1 MKTIQEITDK
11 FGMKSV
17 PLSDVKVGDVVV
29 MFLPFYSGYSLFS
42 HLPIIYTVTRKT
54 PAGTKITVTDK
65 ISGTEGIE
73 LQTKGLTFYTYD
85 EGIHDF
91 ITDIKFR
98 EKLYSFYRGYVQQA
112 LSVHTDGQDLPRG
125 ARDKCMR
132 LLCDYFLN
140 EPTDKLKELEEVK
153 DTFVNTLTHITGTL
167 IDRADVKWGDS

>member
-1 MKTIQEITDK
+1 MRTIQEITDK
-11 FGMKSV
+11 FGMKPI
-17 PLSDVKVGDVVV
+17 PLNDVKVGDTVVI
-29 MFLPFYSGYSLFS
+29 FTQFYSGYTLFS

-65 ISGTEGIE
+65 TSGAENIE
-73 LQTKGLTFYTYD
+73 LKTKGLSFYTYD

-98 EKLYSFYRGYVQQA
+98 AELYNFFRGYVQQA
-112 LSVHTDGQDLPRG
+112 LSLPDGQDLPRG
-125 ARDKCMR
+125 AREKCMR
-132 LLCDYFLN
+132 LLCDYFLT

-153 DTFVNTLTHITGTL
+153 DTFVNTITHIAGTL